1 MKWLID
7 MCRESE
13 AFAWGLAVVGIG
25 LMVLIALL

>member
-13 AFAWGLAVVGIG
+13 AFAWTMAVIGIG
-25 LMVLIALL
+25 LMLLIAFA